1 MSEARRVL
9 AWRVLALLGL
19 WSAVVPFLA
28 TALGLDL
35 EVSTSVEIVD
45 HVLPGLAVTPC
56 AAGGLAE
63 TRLGLRPAT
72 TTFTLPA
79 ICILAGVW
87 ITVSHAPLLVDAAE
101 GTEPWGTSILHL
113 VSGPAVAIVAFALFA
128 DSYRQ
133 EARRTAQP

>member
-9 AWRVLALLGL
+9 AWRVLVLLGL

-28 TALGLDL
+28 SALGLDL

-45 HVLPGLAVTPC
+45 HVLPGLAVTAC
-56 AAGGLAE
+56 AAAALAE
-63 TRLGLRPAT
+63 SRLGFRHAT
-72 TTFTLPA
+72 ALFTLPA
-79 ICILAGVW
+79 ICILAGLW

-113 VSGPAVAIVAFALFA
+113 ASGPAVAIVAFALFA